1 MTHQVQYRAAGEGT
15 ESTAPDVVVTVKID
29 AGHTDDHH
37 ELFEVDAPLGSA

>member
-1 MTHQVQYRAAGEGT
+1 MEFA
-15 ESTAPDVVVTVKID
+15 APDAVTTVKTD